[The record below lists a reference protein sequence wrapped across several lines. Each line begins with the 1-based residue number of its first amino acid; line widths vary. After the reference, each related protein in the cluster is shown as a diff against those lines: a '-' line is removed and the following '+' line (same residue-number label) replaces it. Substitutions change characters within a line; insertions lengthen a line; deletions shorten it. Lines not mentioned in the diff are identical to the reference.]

1 MLIDDNE
8 VDRFI
13 NQKVIESL
21 NFIESILPFGS
32 ARDALNYLKLIE
44 DMNSYHGVFPP
55 QIILLDINMPVM
67 DGFAFIDEFGKLE
80 ISKQNHVTIF
90 MLSSSSNPEDIK
102 KANNNKYVSGLI
114 VKPLTTA
121 KLIERLYTKR
131 K

>member
-8 VDRFI
+8 VDRCI

-21 NFIESILPFGS
+21 NFIERILPFGT
-32 ARDALNYLKLIE
+32 AKDALNYLKLIE

-67 DGFAFIDEFGKLE
+67 DGFAFLDEFDKLE